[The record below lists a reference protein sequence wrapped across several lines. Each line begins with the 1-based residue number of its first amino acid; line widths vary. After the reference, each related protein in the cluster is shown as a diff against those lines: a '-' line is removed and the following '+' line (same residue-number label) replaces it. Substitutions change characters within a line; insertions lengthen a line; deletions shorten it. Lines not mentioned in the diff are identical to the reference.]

1 MVMRMETAYPKKK
14 IRYSLDDRI
23 YYAGIYIFLTLV
35 LIVVLYPL
43 VYVVSSSFS
52 STRAILNGQVFLWPV
67 ELSLDGYK
75 LVFSYKFIGTGYIN
89 SIIYTTSSTALSVFF
104 TMVAAYPFARKNLP
118 FKNFF
123 IFLFTF
129 TMFFGGGMIPNFLL
143 MRQLHLLN
151 TRLVMIIP
159 GLISVYNMIVARTFI
174 QNSIPGELL
183 EAAQIDGCSNT
194 RYFFQIILPLSKAV
208 IAVMVL
214 YYGVANWNS
223 YFPAMLYLNDRDL
236 YPLQLFLRQILV
248 MNTMS
253 VNDFTDPEMYESMQ
267 GMAELLKYALIVI
280 GSLPVI
286 ILYPFIQ
293 KYFAQGVMIGSIK
306 G

>member
-1 MVMRMETAYPKKK
+1 MAVGKKVK
-14 IRYSLDDRI
+14 YSIDDRI
-23 YYAGIYIFLTLV
+23 YYIVTNLILSLV

-43 VYVVSSSFS
+43 VYVLSSSFS
-52 STRAILNGQVFLWPV
+52 STHAILNGRVYLWPV
-67 ELSLDGYK
+67 ELSFDGYK

-89 SIIYTTSSTALSVFF
+89 SIIYTTSATALSVFF

-123 IFLFTF
+123 MFLFTF

-151 TRLVMIIP
+151 TRLVLIIP

-174 QNSIPGELL
+174 SSSIPGELL

-194 RYFFQIILPLSKAV
+194 RYFFQIVLPLSKAV
-208 IAVMVL
+208 MAVLVL
-214 YYGVANWNS
+214 YYGVENWNS
-223 YFPAMLYLNDRDL
+223 YFPALLYLNDRAL

-248 MNTMS
+248 ANTIS
-253 VNDFTDPEMYESMQ
+253 VNDFSDPQMIEAMQ

-286 ILYPFIQ
+286 VLYPFIQ
-293 KYFAQGVMIGSIK
+293 KYFAKGVMIGSIK

>member
-1 MVMRMETAYPKKK
+1 LAVGKKVK
-14 IRYSLDDRI
+14 YSIDDRI
-23 YYAGIYIFLTLV
+23 YYIVTNLILSLV

-43 VYVVSSSFS
+43 VYVLSSSFS
-52 STRAILNGQVFLWPV
+52 STHAILNGRVYLWPV
-67 ELSLDGYK
+67 ELSFDGYK

-89 SIIYTTSSTALSVFF
+89 SIIYTTSATALSVFF

-123 IFLFTF
+123 MFLFTF

-151 TRLVMIIP
+151 TRLVLIIP

-174 QNSIPGELL
+174 SSSIPGELL

-194 RYFFQIILPLSKAV
+194 RYFFQIVLPLSKAV
-208 IAVMVL
+208 MAVLVL
-214 YYGVANWNS
+214 YYGVENWNS
-223 YFPAMLYLNDRDL
+223 YFPALLYLNDRAL

-248 MNTMS
+248 ANTIS
-253 VNDFTDPEMYESMQ
+253 VNDFSDPQMIEAMQ

-286 ILYPFIQ
+286 VLYPFIQ
-293 KYFAQGVMIGSIK
+293 KYFAKGVMIGSIK